1 MNWAMFMWGLT
12 AFLIIGL
19 PTITGLM
26 RVNAALKFLLDEE
39 ERGEFSP
46 LNAIKPG
53 GIAYALTFSF
63 RITFLTAVILDYI
76 EYIKQTYFIVSLYI
90 FFIMLDFIVQNSGKE
105 FVSLSMNMKSA
116 FAGATLVAVAIFV
129 LNFLIQRKLK
139 KILPREAENFRKN
152 KVSPALKTFDQRG

>member
-1 MNWAMFMWGLT
+1 MNWTMFLWGLI

-26 RVNAALKFLLDEE
+26 RVNAALKFLLEAEDSN
-39 ERGEFSP
+39 FSP

-63 RITFLTAVILDYI
+63 KITFLTAVILDYI

-90 FFIMLDFIVQNSGKE
+90 FFIMLDFIVQSSGKE

-116 FAGATLVAVAIFV
+116 FAGATVVALVIFG
-129 LNFLIQRKLK
+129 LNFVIQRKLK
-139 KILPREAENFRKN
+139 KILPRETENFRKN
-152 KVSPALKTFDQRG
+152 KVSPALRTFDQKG